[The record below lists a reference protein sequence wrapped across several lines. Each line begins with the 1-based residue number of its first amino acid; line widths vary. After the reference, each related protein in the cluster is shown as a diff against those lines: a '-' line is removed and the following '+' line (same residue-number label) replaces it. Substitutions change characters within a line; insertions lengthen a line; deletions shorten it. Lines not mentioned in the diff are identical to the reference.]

1 MEHTS
6 RGADPSSHEGG
17 APSFGKNFRP
27 NKRADVK
34 SRLVKEEMLV
44 LDRAGGLVHQLNRT
58 AAYIWTQC
66 NGQYTPTEIAA
77 QLCEAFEV
85 DQETAFIDVVQALRE
100 LQALRLL
107 QS

>member
-6 RGADPSSHEGG
+6 RAAEPLGFEGG
-17 APSFGKNFRP
+17 ERCLEKDFRP
-27 NKRADVK
+27 NRRADVK
-34 SRLVKEEMLV
+34 SHLVKEEMLV
-44 LDRAGGLVHQLNRT
+44 LDRGSGLVHQLNRT
-58 AAYIWTQC
+58 ATYIWKQC

-100 LQALRLL
+100 LQALSLL